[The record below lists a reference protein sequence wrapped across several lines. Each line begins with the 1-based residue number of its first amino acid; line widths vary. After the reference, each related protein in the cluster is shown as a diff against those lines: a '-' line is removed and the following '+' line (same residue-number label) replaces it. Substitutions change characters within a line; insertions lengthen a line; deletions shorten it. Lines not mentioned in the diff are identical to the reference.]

1 MTIHAPIAER
11 LLNAFPSATY
21 GLPALLQ
28 LSEIVESTD
37 VPSAAVECTR
47 RPRMLINPEFVA
59 AHANT
64 PDKLVTL
71 VMHELHHV
79 ILGHTRLFPRVTPLD
94 NLVFDAVINSMLCW
108 LMPEKAYRALFVDF
122 YDHAAFPECFL
133 RPPPNWTVNPH
144 QYGDVPEALTD
155 PSRAHL
161 AALHRK
167 LYSPAGATYHELR
180 KALARE
186 VPPTHAVVLLG
197 DHSAA
202 GEGSSSDGGLEHR
215 APEFMEHVRRIVE
228 RWPQPPEPRPG
239 RSVHDLLKSTR
250 IAVPPPSRRSMLA
263 GLLRRV
269 AGRVGPSAMR
279 APQRRDIEIES
290 PLPRLDR
297 RTSVMRGLGLRPM
310 LFRGVIPHTRIGRG
324 GERVHVYVDVSGSM
338 SSVVGAL
345 YRAVLDCEGLVHR
358 TVHLFSSKVV
368 DVSLERLRR
377 GDCPTTDATCI
388 ECVATHMREHRVR
401 RAVLITDG
409 YVGKPGAASRATL
422 ASCRI
427 GVALTGPATTRA
439 DLDGL
444 ADHWITLDGGT
455 DER

>member
-1 MTIHAPIAER
+1 MTIHAPIADR
-11 LLNAFPSATY
+11 LLNAFPSAAY

-59 AHANT
+59 THANT

-108 LMPEKAYRALFVDF
+108 MMPERAHRALFVDF
-122 YDHAAFPECFL
+122 YSDAAFPECFL
-133 RPPPNWTVNPH
+133 RPPPNWMPTR
-144 QYGDVPEALTD
+144 YGDRPAALAG
-155 PSRAHL
+155 SRRAHL
-161 AALHRK
+161 AALHER
-167 LYSPAGATYHELR
+167 LYSPTGATYDELR
-180 KALARE
+180 EALARE
-186 VPPTHAVVLLG
+186 VPEEHEVVLLG
-197 DHSAA
+197 DHSTA

-228 RWPQPPEPRPG
+228 RWPQPPTPLAG
-239 RSVHDLLKSTR
+239 RSASDLLSKSR
-250 IAVPPPSRRSMLA
+250 VHVPPPSRRSMLA

-269 AGRVGPSAMR
+269 AGKVGSSRMR
-279 APQRRDIEIES
+279 ALHTGEIEVES

-297 RTSVMRGLGLRPM
+297 RTSVLRGLGLRPA
-310 LFRGVIPHTRIGRG
+310 LFRHAMPHRRLGRG

-358 TVHLFSSKVV
+358 TVHLFSSQVA
-368 DVSLERLRR
+368 DVSLDRLRR
-377 GDCPTTDATCI
+377 GDCPTTNATCI
-388 ECVATHMREHRVR
+388 ECVATHMRDHRVH
-401 RAVLITDG
+401 RAVIITDG
-409 YVGKPGAASRATL
+409 YVGTPGATSRATL
-422 ASCRI
+422 ESCRI
-427 GVALTGPATTRA
+427 GVALTGPSITRK
-439 DLDGL
+439 DLGAF
-444 ADHWITLDGGT
+444 ADHWIDLNGGT
-455 DER
+455 NDR